1 MTNFEHLLDEDE
13 QIIQEIKP
21 LKKPTNLGSWI
32 LVGVFAFF
40 AIVFTIIP
48 FLVNDF
54 EEFAPMFGIAVMC
67 FVPAIIGGILTPIA
81 YKKYLYCITN
91 KKVIIRSGIIGVDFR
106 VIELDS
112 ITTVDVITGLTD
124 KLCGYKTSTIAFY
137 NASNSCNAP
146 NGQGVNYKK
155 NAFLHIEN
163 SNEIYKQV
171 KALIKNAKDSK

>member
-1 MTNFEHLLDEDE
+1 MNNFEHLLDEGE
-13 QIIQEIKP
+13 EIIKEIKP

-32 LVGVFAFF
+32 CVAVLAFF
-40 AIVFTIIP
+40 AIVFTVIP

-54 EEFAPMFGIAVMC
+54 NEFAPMLGIAGMC
-67 FVPAIIGGILTPIA
+67 LIPAVIGAILTPIA

-91 KKVIIRSGIIGVDFR
+91 KKVIIRSGIIGIDYR

-112 ITTVDVITGLTD
+112 ITTVDVITGLSD

-146 NGQGVNYKK
+146 NGQGVSYKK